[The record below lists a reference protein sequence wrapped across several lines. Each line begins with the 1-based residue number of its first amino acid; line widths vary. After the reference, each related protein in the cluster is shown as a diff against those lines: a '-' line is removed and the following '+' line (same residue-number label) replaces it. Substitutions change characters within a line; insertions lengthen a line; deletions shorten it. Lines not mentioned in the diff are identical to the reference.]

1 MIRIKEPKGE
11 NGLGLIESCRK
22 PPSTEQLS
30 ASMKKQVTG
39 TFTEV
44 DGNMVDTSDIKNHEI
59 LRSRDW
65 ARTKCA

>member
-1 MIRIKEPKGE
+1 MKRIKEPKGE
-11 NGLGLIESCRK
+11 NGLGPIESRRK

-30 ASMKKQVTG
+30 ATMKKRVTG

-44 DGNMVDTSDIKNHEI
+44 DGNMVDTGDIKNHEI

-65 ARTKCA
+65 ARTKRA